1 MKSIYAL
8 AFLLVFLVSCQLVPP
23 VPETAP
29 EQKNVD
35 LFGQDLDQ
43 YVDSQE
49 ISNEVQGFLAKPK
62 EPGNYPGVIMIHEW
76 WGLNENIK
84 EMAKILAKEG
94 HVVFAI
100 DLYDGEVAADA
111 ARAGELSAQVRDNPD
126 EAVQKMKNTAAYLK
140 EQQQVQKLASLGW
153 CFGGQQSLQLALNEE
168 LDATVIYYGR
178 LTDDKE
184 QLQNIQWPVLGI
196 FGEEDTSISVA
207 SVKGFEAALDEL
219 GVENQ
224 IYIYPGVG
232 HAFANPSGA
241 NYAEKET
248 VDAWEK
254 TVMFLD
260 ENLKEN

>member
-1 MKSIYAL
+1 MKLMYASL
-8 AFLLVFLVSCQLVPP
+8 FLVLFLVACQPVPP
-23 VPETAP
+23 LPESAP
-29 EQKNVD
+29 VQKNVD

-49 ISNEVQGFLAKPK
+49 ISNKVQGFLAKPK
-62 EPGNYPGVIMIHEW
+62 EAGNYPGVIMIHEW
-76 WGLNENIK
+76 WGLNDNIK

-94 HVVFAI
+94 YVVFAI
-100 DLYDGEVAADA
+100 DLYGEVAADA
-111 ARAGELSAQVRDNPD
+111 ARAGELSAKVRDHPD
-126 EAVQKMKNTAAYLK
+126 EAVQKMKDAVAYLK
-140 EQQQVQKLASLGW
+140 EQQQVEKIASLGW

-184 QLQNIQWPVLGI
+184 QLKNIGWPVLGI
-196 FGEEDTSISVA
+196 FGEEDTSIPVS
-207 SVKGFEAALDEL
+207 SVKDFETALNQL
-219 GVENQ
+219 GIKNE

-241 NYAEKET
+241 NYAEEET

-254 TVMFLD
+254 TVVFLN